1 MHKHYWEHWEN
12 KTIRNT
18 KQEIQQT
25 ETETHHTLNKQVYMV
40 YVFLN
45 SLKRKANTLDCFISK
60 SLNEQRHHLLIVQH
74 VMKHHYENERAT
86 SHLHTQMPFCQ
97 TRSCKTRKKYC
108 VNLIWSYLLLKK
120 KKATN
125 NSRASAPDSKE
136 DSRSHSN
143 GLNVAHN

>member
-97 TRSCKTRKKYC
+97 TRSLQNPKEILCES
-108 VNLIWSYLLLKK
+108 NLKLSALKK
-120 KKATN
+120 K
-125 NSRASAPDSKE
+125 SD
-136 DSRSHSN
+136 
-143 GLNVAHN
+143 